1 MQFLIRFFWLL
12 IILWSLVAGLSNF
25 GLLLLIVYLI
35 YYTGYELVLVV
46 YLVDVYN
53 GALLT
58 WPRFTIYVLMA
69 TILVDLLKPRLLMYT
84 GKNEIVS

>member
-1 MQFLIRFFWLL
+1 MQFLIRFVWLL
-12 IILWSLVAGLSNF
+12 LILWSLVAGLSNF
-25 GLLLLIVYLI
+25 GLLLLIAYLL
-35 YYTGYELVLVV
+35 YYTGYELVLVA
-46 YLVDVYN
+46 YLVDVYH

-58 WPRFTIYVLMA
+58 WPRFTIYVLIA